1 MNIVSMVTGTLM
13 GKMGCT
19 KIKDAALKYGDID
32 GTFKRS
38 LTELI
43 SGKFC

>member
-1 MNIVSMVTGTLM
+1 M

-19 KIKDAALKYGDID
+19 PILPVTKIKDSALKYGDVD
-32 GTFKRS
+32 GAFKRS

-43 SGKFC
+43 SGTFC